1 MEEDKNIGF
10 KGNETIEELVT
21 QVNNVDSIES
31 KIKLCQMI
39 INFLE
44 IKNNVIIGTYSM
56 VISLTKKYPP
66 IDPRGTMDDFQ
77 FDIKLFLFLL
87 KETDMDCYLKIQ
99 EIHKKIDNKRKS
111 EDQLMIVGIIIGIIV
126 VIYLISSY
134 FNSI

>member
-1 MEEDKNIGF
+1 MEEDKNIGI

-21 QVNNVDSIES
+21 KVNKVDSIES
-31 KIKLCQMI
+31 KITLCQMI
-39 INFLE
+39 ILYLE
-44 IKNNVIIGTYSM
+44 TKNSVRLGTYSM

-66 IDPRGTMDDFQ
+66 KKDPIFEFE
-77 FDIKLFLFLL
+77 FDINLFLFLL

-99 EIHKKIDNKRKS
+99 DIHDKIDNKRDS
-111 EDQLMIVGIIIGIIV
+111 EDRLMVIGMIVGIIV